1 MLSDQEWEDCF
12 EDLAASRFK
21 KFTDES
27 TKSTERAPDETNE
40 TLQKLLQLCRVCGS
54 SGLINIK
61 SAISRNTMK
70 VKQSGDLTKWNVSI
84 AQVIQ
89 DISGEPVRTSSG
101 VEFRNVNTIP
111 FSGLDERQPTTIYMP
126 ALSWASHIF
135 HLFKILNL

>member
-101 VEFRNVNTIP
+101 VEFRNVNTVP
-111 FSGLDERQPTTIYMP
+111 FQVSTSDSLPQFICQHCLGQATFR
-126 ALSWASHIF
+126 
-135 HLFKILNL
+135 LFKFLNL